1 MGASKE
7 NEQSFCKFA
16 AQLETLYMTDERN
29 HWLYMLTQSVH
40 LNQNDVEA
48 MFFVRNSLDIYFL
61 FYWSKN
67 IIISL

>member
-1 MGASKE
+1 
-7 NEQSFCKFA
+7 
-16 AQLETLYMTDERN
+16 MTDERN